1 MTYNLLAQ
9 AQPSKGSGT
18 HLKLGVALSFISGI
32 VWFLNGIFIAS
43 GIAII
48 LAILIIAF
56 TYMGYSGTGLSFPV
70 REGAPALSVEQRT
83 RALNGFLVFIIGWIA
98 IIVTSFSSLF
108 GILWSFLAV
117 VGGMLIMLAGNLP
130 SVRAKTAAPTAT
142 EVHPETT
149 KTVTSENIPVH
160 PPVEASPIV
169 YCGYCGFKNDK
180 DSAYCQKCGRNLTG
194 GITAEAGPTEKFC
207 ANCGT
212 KNKSEAIFCKNCG
225 KQLS

>member
-1 MTYNLLAQ
+1 MTYNFLAG
-9 AQPSKGSGT
+9 AQPLKGHST
-18 HLKLGVALSFISGI
+18 HLKWGVALSFISGI
-32 VWFLNGIFIAS
+32 IWFFSGIIAAS
-43 GIAII
+43 VIAII

-56 TYMGYSGTGLSFPV
+56 AYMGYSGTGLSFPV

-83 RALNGFLVFIIGWIA
+83 RALSGFVVFIIGWIA
-98 IIVTSFSSLF
+98 IIVSSFVILL
-108 GILWSFLAV
+108 GIVPSFLAV
-117 VGGMLIMLAGNLP
+117 VGGVLIMQQGATLG
-130 SVRAKTAAPTAT
+130 VRAKTVAPTAT

-149 KTVTSENIPVH
+149 KTVTSENIPVQ